1 MFTTNRNV
9 ATALCLFFAS
19 SLLAGERYEASEP
32 HMGTLV
38 RIALYADTPDQAQ
51 RAFVAGFARIA
62 QLNRI
67 LSDYDPDSELS
78 RACEDDARI
87 SPELL
92 TVLSHGQKLAEETKG
107 AFDITVGPITRL
119 WRTARREKQLPS
131 KAQIT
136 EALNRSGFGKLKVRS
151 WQIGCAV
158 PGMKLDVGGIA
169 KGYAGDEA
177 LAAMRKAG
185 VTSAMVAISGDIVAG
200 DAPPDKP
207 GWRVQVLGHTV
218 TLANAAVSTSG
229 DEFQFIELGG
239 IRYSHIVDPRSGM
252 ALRNSHPVGVV
263 ARKGIEADSIATA
276 VSVAG
281 PAIAKSLSA
290 RHKVRIITENKSSAI
305 AHATSR

>member
-1 MFTTNRNV
+1 MK
-9 ATALCLFFAS
+9 LI
-19 SLLAGERYEASEP
+19 
-32 HMGTLV
+32 H
-38 RIALYADTPDQAQ
+38 
-51 RAFVAGFARIA
+51 
-62 QLNRI
+62 
-67 LSDYDPDSELS
+67 
-78 RACEDDARI
+78 RI

-119 WRTARREKQLPS
+119 WRTARREKQLPCKSANRRGPQQVGIS
-131 KAQIT
+131 KAEGAQLADRMRGSRH
-136 EALNRSGFGKLKVRS
+136 EAGCGRNREGLRRRRS
-151 WQIGCAV
+151 
-158 PGMKLDVGGIA
+158 M
-169 KGYAGDEA
+169 
-177 LAAMRKAG
+177 AAMRKAG
-185 VTSAMVAISGDIVAG
+185 VTSAMVAISGDIVVG

-252 ALRNSHPVGVV
+252 ALRNSRPVGVV